1 MKVSVYRLLG
11 KVSDGNIIIYRLYNT
26 RQECVDAW
34 FEDVSGVFRQAH
46 DEGQPIYL
54 LYDVRAI
61 TIPTPYGIR
70 RAQELSD
77 VPLPPMWRVA
87 TVVGSDFATSIVN
100 LIRSVSLLSLEL
112 YARSRVF
119 ASEEDALAWLR
130 EEKEK
135 LGQV

>member
-1 MKVSVYRLLG
+1 MADQEYVKEEVGGDIV
-11 KVSDGNIIIYRLYNT
+11 IYRLYST
-26 RQECVDAW
+26 RQEYVDAW
-34 FEDVSGVFRQAH
+34 FKDVAGVFRQAH
-46 DEGQPIYL
+46 DEGQPVYL

-61 TIPTPYGIR
+61 TIPSPYGIR

-77 VPLPPMWRVA
+77 IPLPPRWRVA

-112 YARSRVF
+112 YERSRVF

-130 EEKEK
+130 EEREK
-135 LGQV
+135 VGQV

>member
-1 MKVSVYRLLG
+1 MADPNYIKEEVEG
-11 KVSDGNIIIYRLYNT
+11 DIIIYRLCNT
-26 RQECVDAW
+26 RQECIDAW

-46 DEGQPIYL
+46 DEDRPVYL
-54 LYDVRAI
+54 LYDVQTI
-61 TIPTPYGIR
+61 TIPTSYGIR

-77 VPLPPMWRVA
+77 LPLPPKWRVA

-130 EEKEK
+130 EEQEK
-135 LGQV
+135 LGQD